1 MNKVRI
7 IILLLAGLSFSF
19 VAEAQNPRRTK
30 VYKKKLKKT
39 QKPQKEPIPYSVTHR
54 DTDGDGASDYYD
66 HCPGTP
72 PGQTVTSFGCPPDR
86 DQDGVYDFEDGCPD
100 VAGPR
105 LNKGCPYQ
113 DTDGD
118 GIPDKEDSCPTVKGE
133 RRFLGC
139 PDTDGDGVP
148 DSKDKCPNER
158 AFTSDGCPHN
168 AGGNKD
174 TDGDGVPDF
183 KDACY
188 TTPGVPENNGCPEM
202 SEEDKQAIKEAFKN
216 LLFESG
222 KDIIKPSSFK
232 SLDKLAKALS
242 HNPGAKLNLEG
253 HTDNVGDDN
262 KNMDLSKRRAKAVK
276 NYLIGQGIS
285 SSEITSKGFGETKP
299 VDDNSTKA
307 GRTNNRR
314 VEMLIEY

>member
-1 MNKVRI
+1 
-7 IILLLAGLSFSF
+7 
-19 VAEAQNPRRTK
+19 
-30 VYKKKLKKT
+30 
-39 QKPQKEPIPYSVTHR
+39 
-54 DTDGDGASDYYD
+54 
-66 HCPGTP
+66 
-72 PGQTVTSFGCPPDR
+72 
-86 DQDGVYDFEDGCPD
+86 
-100 VAGPR
+100 
-105 LNKGCPYQ
+105 
-113 DTDGD
+113 
-118 GIPDKEDSCPTVKGE
+118 
-133 RRFLGC
+133 
-139 PDTDGDGVP
+139 
-148 DSKDKCPNER
+148 
-158 AFTSDGCPHN
+158 
-168 AGGNKD
+168 
-174 TDGDGVPDF
+174 
-183 KDACY
+183 
-188 TTPGVPENNGCPEM
+188 M